1 MPADAELFK
10 TDRKNSQ
17 ILFAAQFLLLIS
29 NRIINQNF
37 QTHLGTSHFVLS
49 FEKQDQMSDRY
60 DSTLQCTMGEIGL
73 LNVTQKYFITS
84 FCFGTT
90 LKFNY
95 LLCGYSYWRVNYI
108 FVMATN
114 LTIMQQFLTLFNP
127 ILAKWHLFAHS
138 ALCPCTQAAFKSP
151 ALLELRGMGTG
162 LIWPFDPPCK
172 P

>member
-1 MPADAELFK
+1 MKASAGIKVWKIHHPSIHVIR
-10 TDRKNSQ
+10 THSWHT
-17 ILFAAQFLLLIS
+17 IIS
-29 NRIINQNF
+29 
-37 QTHLGTSHFVLS
+37 T
-49 FEKQDQMSDRY
+49 RY
-60 DSTLQCTMGEIGL
+60 DNKLLQFDRTCSTVKKFEIIVIIYVYKKFLQCTMGEIGL
-73 LNVTQKYFITS
+73 LNVTQKYFITF

-138 ALCPCTQAAFKSP
+138 AMSPCTQAKTRSP
-151 ALLELRGMGTG
+151 AQLLG
-162 LIWPFDPPCK
+162 
-172 P
+172 